1 LLNKRKSEFADFRT
15 IPKTLSGEIQMSIEE
30 NKAIARRFF
39 EEVWNNGNLAVA
51 DELLAPNIIFHLPGE
66 PEEVI
71 GDRESYKQVVRRNRT
86 AFPDLQEEIE
96 DMIAEGDRVVT
107 RWLWRGTHQGEWH
120 GHAPTG
126 KTFTYGGITI
136 LRIADGKIVEDWFY
150 SDLLGLQQ
158 QLGTLPAQA

>member
-1 LLNKRKSEFADFRT
+1 
-15 IPKTLSGEIQMSIEE
+15 MSIEE

-39 EEVWNNGNLAVA
+39 EEVWNSGNLAVA
-51 DELLAPNIIFHLPGE
+51 DELLAPNIIFHLPGKSE
-66 PEEVI
+66 GVI

-96 DMIAEGDRVVT
+96 DMIAEGDRVVA
-107 RWLWRGTHQGEWH
+107 RWLWQGTHQGEWH
-120 GHAPTG
+120 GNAPTG
-126 KTFTYGGITI
+126 KKFTYGGITI

-158 QLGTLPAQA
+158 QLGT

>member
-1 LLNKRKSEFADFRT
+1 
-15 IPKTLSGEIQMSIEE
+15 MSIEE

-39 EEVWNNGNLAVA
+39 EEVWNSGNLAVA
-51 DELLAPNIIFHLPGE
+51 DELLAPNIIFHLPGKSE
-66 PEEVI
+66 GVI

-96 DMIAEGDRVVT
+96 DIIAEGDRVVA
-107 RWLWRGTHQGEWH
+107 RWLWQGTHQGEWH
-120 GHAPTG
+120 GNAPTG
-126 KTFTYGGITI
+126 KKFTYGGITI

-158 QLGTLPAQA
+158 QLGTS

>member
-1 LLNKRKSEFADFRT
+1 
-15 IPKTLSGEIQMSIEE
+15 MSIEE

-51 DELLAPNIIFHLPGE
+51 DELLAPNIIFHLPGKSE
-66 PEEVI
+66 GVI

-96 DMIAEGDRVVT
+96 DIIAEGDRVVA
-107 RWLWRGTHQGEWH
+107 RWLWQGTHQGEWH
-120 GHAPTG
+120 GYTPTG
-126 KTFTYGGITI
+126 KKFTYGGITI

-150 SDLLGLQQ
+150 SELLGLQQ
-158 QLGTLPAQA
+158 QLGT